1 MPFLKSK
8 MIGKK
13 NIFYYICL
21 VYLLIIFEKIN
32 YLLFYINYLLLNMN
46 YKFVKFI

>member
-1 MPFLKSK
+1 

-32 YLLFYINYLLLNMN
+32 NLLFYINYLLLNMN